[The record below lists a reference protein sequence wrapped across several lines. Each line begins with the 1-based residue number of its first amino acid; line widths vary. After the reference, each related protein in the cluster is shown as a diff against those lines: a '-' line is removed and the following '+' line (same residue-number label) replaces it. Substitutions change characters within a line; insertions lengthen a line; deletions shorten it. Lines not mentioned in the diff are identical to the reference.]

1 MGIAVMAA
9 FSLNPDKEVDSDPKS
24 VTFGQIKDKLT
35 GMAYN
40 VFGRFT
46 SVIRY
51 IMMMITGERRVDE
64 QGEKISTGQES
75 WKFFRGK
82 FNPIAGVA
90 SDALI
95 TRKTFDGKPYFCLY
109 LWVI

>member
-1 MGIAVMAA
+1 
-9 FSLNPDKEVDSDPKS
+9 
-24 VTFGQIKDKLT
+24 
-35 GMAYN
+35 MAYN

-75 WKFFRGK
+75 WKFF
-82 FNPIAGVA
+82 
-90 SDALI
+90 SL
-95 TRKTFDGKPYFCLY
+95 
-109 LWVI
+109 